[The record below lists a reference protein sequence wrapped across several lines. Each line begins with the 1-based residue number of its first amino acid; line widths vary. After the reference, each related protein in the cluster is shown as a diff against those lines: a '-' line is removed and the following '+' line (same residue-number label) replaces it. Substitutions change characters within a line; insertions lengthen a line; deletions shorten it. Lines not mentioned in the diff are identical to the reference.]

1 MTDQS
6 DPLVAVLA
14 ASKATTDADQQLHDA
29 VTAAR
34 QAGVTWAAIGAVLGV
49 TRQSVQKR
57 FGSGIS
63 KDAPTS

>member
-34 QAGVTWAAIGAVLGV
+34 QAGVTWAAIGEVLGI
-49 TRQSVQKR
+49 TRQAAFKR
-57 FGSGIS
+57 FS
-63 KDAPTS
+63 KNAP